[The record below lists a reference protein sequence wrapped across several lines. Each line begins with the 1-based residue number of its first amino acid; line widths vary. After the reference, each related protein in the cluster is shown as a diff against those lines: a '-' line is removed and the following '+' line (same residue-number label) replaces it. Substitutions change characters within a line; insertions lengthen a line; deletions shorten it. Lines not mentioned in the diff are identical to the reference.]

1 MAKPTSTPAPLPV
14 LDKLDFAI
22 LNYLQ
27 VDGRTS
33 FTDISEKEGVS
44 VGTVRTR
51 FTRLIQEGVLHIVG
65 RVDPTKV
72 GFNSYAHIAVC
83 IRPAKF
89 REKVARKISTWPE
102 VSFVASTTGAY
113 DLEVDV
119 MCANNDHL
127 TEFVD
132 RLSALEGVSHTNTT
146 IYLKV
151 YTYAQ
156 PGLQVLTGRN

>member
-1 MAKPTSTPAPLPV
+1 MGKIKTGFGILPE
-14 LDKLDFAI
+14 LDTLDFAI

-51 FTRLIQEGVLHIVG
+51 FSRLLQEGVLSIIG

-72 GFNSYAHIAVC
+72 GFNSYAHIAVS

-89 REKVARKISTWPE
+89 REKIAVLISKMRE
-102 VSFVASTTGAY
+102 VSFVASTSGEY

-119 MCANNDHL
+119 MCTNNEHL

-132 RLSALEGVSHTNTT
+132 RLSSMEGVSHTNTT

-151 YTYAQ
+151 YKYAQ
-156 PGLQVLTGRN
+156 PELVALGKH